1 MRVLLHSDHCYPS
14 DDGEGT
20 GRALRLEPSGAPQ
33 HVHDL
38 LAQGL
43 AELGHDVFY
52 FLRDARRPL
61 PRGVTFTP
69 APRTDV
75 DIAHNIEVNGLP
87 WVLTQHRMRDV
98 KTAPTNWI
106 FVSRSLASLYGSS
119 RFVRNGLDPA
129 NYIYSETKED
139 YILFLASMQGQAT
152 RHKYQAKGL
161 DIALSLAS
169 DLGFKLVVAGTA
181 RDEEIFQI
189 VTNMCNRANVAFLG
203 DVRGQAKAELIAG
216 ARALLFPTQVHE
228 GLPLVLIEAFM
239 SGTPV
244 IASGFG
250 PCPEVVTADV
260 GFICANRDE
269 YAAAFQ
275 QIGRIR
281 PRDCREKALA
291 NYHYLTMAR
300 RYVQEYEAELARYG
314 AAASSQVAENVL

>member
-14 DDGEGT
+14 DDGEGM
-20 GRALRLEPSGAPQ
+20 GRALRPEPSGAPQ

-75 DIAHNIEVNGLP
+75 DIAHNTEVNGLP
-87 WVLTQHRMRDV
+87 WVLTQHRIRDV
-98 KTAPTNWI
+98 KTAPENWI
-106 FVSRSLASLYGSS
+106 FVSQSLASLYGSN

-139 YILFLASMQGQAT
+139 YILFLASMQGMAT

-169 DLGFKLVVAGTA
+169 DLSFKLVVAGTA

-189 VTNMCNRANVAFLG
+189 VANMCNRANVAFLG
-203 DVRGQAKAELIAG
+203 DVRGRAKAELIAG
-216 ARALLFPTQVHE
+216 ARALFFPTQMHE

-244 IASGFG
+244 IASDFG

-260 GFICANRDE
+260 GFICASRDE

-275 QIGRIR
+275 RIGRIR

-300 RYVQEYEAELARYG
+300 RYIQEYEAELARYG